1 MKSFDEAISNFKK
14 SNELHPTENTYL
26 ELGKIFQLV
35 QNYSAALEIYAEG
48 LNIYPESSELLTTIG
63 LLYIRLGQNN
73 QAFQFLG
80 NSLSYD

>member
-1 MKSFDEAISNFKK
+1 
-14 SNELHPTENTYL
+14 
-26 ELGKIFQLV
+26 
-35 QNYSAALEIYAEG
+35 

-80 NSLSYD
+80 NSLSYDQKNNKTILALGSIV